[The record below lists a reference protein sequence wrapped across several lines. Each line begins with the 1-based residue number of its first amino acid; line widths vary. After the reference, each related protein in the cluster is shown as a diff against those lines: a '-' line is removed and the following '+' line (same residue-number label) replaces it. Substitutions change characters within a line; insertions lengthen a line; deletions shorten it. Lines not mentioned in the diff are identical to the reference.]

1 MMLAARTVPDTA
13 HTRCKL
19 GSTPRLQQPKQL
31 KHLPGGNEN
40 VAKKTTTET
49 KATVL
54 DAYALVIEEARQEF
68 EAEKAEQ
75 AAAWKKELARQ
86 KEEDLY
92 QFNKDKRDRQDAL
105 EAELAERVKAVADR
119 EQSVEARELSADHS
133 ESVLADLQGK
143 VASIPEVVAK
153 AEAVA
158 FNKGKTEAK
167 KEFDSELRLQD
178 AENKADKRVLENRIT
193 SLEET
198 VESQEALIATLREEL
213 KAANSRVESIATN
226 AVVAAGNSKVTVQT
240 ATTGK

>member
-1 MMLAARTVPDTA
+1 M
-13 HTRCKL
+13 
-19 GSTPRLQQPKQL
+19 
-31 KHLPGGNEN
+31 
-40 VAKKTTTET
+40 AKKTTVET
-49 KATVL
+49 KQNVL

-86 KEEDLY
+86 KEEDTY
-92 QFNKDKRDRQDAL
+92 QFNKEKRDRQDAL
-105 EAELAERVKAVADR
+105 DSELADRVKEVADR
-119 EQSVEARELSADHS
+119 EVAVEAREQSADHS
-133 ESVLADLQGK
+133 ESTVAELQAK
-143 VASIPEVVAK
+143 VTAIPEVVAK

-167 KEFDSELRLQD
+167 KEFDGELRLQD

-213 KAANSRVESIATN
+213 KSANSRVESIATN

-240 ATTGK
+240 AATGK

>member
-1 MMLAARTVPDTA
+1 M
-13 HTRCKL
+13 
-19 GSTPRLQQPKQL
+19 
-31 KHLPGGNEN
+31 
-40 VAKKTTTET
+40 AKKTTVET
-49 KATVL
+49 KQNVL

-86 KEEDLY
+86 KEEDTY
-92 QFNKDKRDRQDAL
+92 QFNKEKRDRQDAL
-105 EAELAERVKAVADR
+105 DSELADRVKEVADR
-119 EQSVEARELSADHS
+119 EVAVEAREQSADHS
-133 ESVLADLQGK
+133 ESVVAELQAK
-143 VASIPEVVAK
+143 VTAIPEVVAK

-167 KEFDSELRLQD
+167 KEFDGELRLQD

-213 KAANSRVESIATN
+213 KSANSRVESIATN

-240 ATTGK
+240 AATGK